1 VHRRQAAPARGGSV
15 FALGST
21 FLVKEKESFDDTLR
35 VEINS
40 KEITISNKI
49 ATNLYVH

>member
-1 VHRRQAAPARGGSV
+1 MNLLELTIKQKI
-15 FALGST
+15 ALGST
-21 FLVKEKESFDDTLR
+21 FLVKEKESFDDTLL